1 MPVGPGR
8 SRTHVGRWLRLY
20 PRDWRAR
27 YADELAEL
35 LEARPFDRRARLDLV
50 RGALDAHLHP
60 LVPPNI
66 GLVAPIVAGLAW
78 IVAGGVT
85 LIEPVPPDWPGY
97 LVWTLP
103 LGLIGAL
110 AALRVALTVGRRSG
124 LRAPRATGPTLVLTG
139 AGYALWIVVLVVAI
153 AGGPY
158 GAITA
163 AAQSI
168 AAVATVSIGLLRW
181 LVGDHPMA
189 EAVLIAGG
197 AMLVPSPGAW
207 LVAGAAWLATA
218 AVARPR
224 IDLRPV

>member
-1 MPVGPGR
+1 MPVGPGP

-35 LEARPFDRRARLDLV
+35 LDGRPFDRRVRLDLV

-60 LVPPNI
+60 LVSPDG
-66 GLVAPIVAGLAW
+66 GLAAPIVAGLAW
-78 IVAGGVT
+78 IAAGGAT

-97 LVWTLP
+97 LVWLLP
-103 LGLIGAL
+103 LGLIGAF
-110 AALRVALTVGRRSG
+110 AAMRVVLTVGRRSG
-124 LRAPRATGPTLVLTG
+124 LRAPRATGPIVVLT
-139 AGYALWIVVLVVAI
+139 AAAYALWIAVLVVAI

-163 AAQSI
+163 AAQSV
-168 AAVATVSIGLLRW
+168 AAVGTVAIGLLRW

-224 IDLRPV
+224 IDLRPA